1 MMNRATGMA
10 AATAAV
16 LMLVGCVPSADEDR
30 TVEKTRPGLTI
41 GEAKRVAQ
49 GVEDAIVAKLPET
62 MVSSV
67 EQRATG
73 ILLPCDADRGY
84 QWTGRTVVTLTES
97 TSPESV
103 IDEVLTAY
111 GDDDEFRPRD
121 ITDSVGPAVQL
132 LGPYGSG
139 YIVGRRAANAV
150 DVASFS
156 PCFVLPEG
164 SSPSIEY

>member
-1 MMNRATGMA
+1 MNRMTATVIAIA
-10 AATAAV
+10 AG
-16 LMLVGCVPSADEDR
+16 LLLVGCAPSADEDSAAQ
-30 TVEKTRPGLTI
+30 TTQPGLTVA
-41 GEAKRVAQ
+41 EAKRVAQ